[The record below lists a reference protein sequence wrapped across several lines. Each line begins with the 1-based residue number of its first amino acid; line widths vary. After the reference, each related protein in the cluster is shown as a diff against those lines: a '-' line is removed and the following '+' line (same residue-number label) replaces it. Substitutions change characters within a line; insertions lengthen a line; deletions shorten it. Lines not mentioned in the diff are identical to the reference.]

1 MSDLISIK
9 GGRDGLRMRLDDT
22 AEWSALLVQLER
34 QLTQNRGF
42 FSGAKLTLDVG
53 DRAMSDAQLAEMLG
67 LMQQHGVETEALSA
81 NTRESRN
88 AARAAGITA
97 RPLPRYPEPAE
108 RGRGERPGAP
118 AAVESEALLIVR
130 TVRSGQVVRHSGHL
144 TLIGDVN
151 PGGELIAGGSIVVW
165 GRVRGFVH
173 AGALGNGEALV
184 CAIDLQPT
192 QLRIADQI
200 ATTPKSGGPRSP
212 EVARIEAGQIVVE
225 PWEAFKR

>member
-9 GGRDGLRMRLDDT
+9 GGREGLRMRLDDT
-22 AEWSALLVQLER
+22 ADWAALLAQLER
-34 QLTQNRGF
+34 QLVQNKGF

-53 DRAMSDAQLAEMLG
+53 DRAMSDAQLGEMLS
-67 LMQQHGVETEALSA
+67 LMQQHGVAAEALSA

-97 RPLPRYPEPAE
+97 RPLPRYPEA
-108 RGRGERPGAP
+108 RDGQAP
-118 AAVESEALLIVR
+118 VAVESEALLITR
-130 TVRSGQVVRHSGHL
+130 TVRSGQVVRHSGHV

-165 GRVRGFVH
+165 GRLKGFVH
-173 AGALGNGEALV
+173 AGALGNAEALV
-184 CAIDLQPT
+184 CAIELRPT

-200 ATTPKSGGPRSP
+200 AVTPKAGGPHAP
-212 EVARIEAGQIVVE
+212 EVARIDGGQIVVE
-225 PWEAFKR
+225 PWEALKR